1 MLTRPVRGEVGEG
14 DGVPPHV
21 AREEGDGIL
30 GLGLGQGLAEAGVEG
45 AEVVAGDASV
55 AVVVE
60 EVEDVAHG
68 GHLLRGERDLAAVV
82 EDAARVAVLVLAVG
96 GQDLVVGVVVG
107 CGEEAGVLV
116 GEGRGEGGEVR
127 GRAVRGGLRRP
138 RRRRGAEEVVVVGGG
153 GGDARGVRHGRE
165 LGEVGLAVL
174 AQGADLVLEEDAARA
189 AGEPRGGRRPLGARA
204 PAARM
209 AQERETGRTGG
220 RRPLGAR
227 AFAARVA
234 QEGETGRTGDP
245 GWGGR
250 GRRGKGNCC
259 CGLNGGGRRRSP
271 SINVDDTRVR
281 HDDDERTAATRGE
294 GERTAN
300 RADPGCGTRR
310 RINCLEGRPERQPS
324 TSRWRRA
331 PKIKRVNIR
340 SELFEGEGRT
350 RWGDEGWWRG
360 SAGESGENEVG
371 LPSHFSLPRP
381 VRTTATPVF
390 PLPRCAP
397 SPSTGSDATAQGGRR
412 WVRRRSLWNKRPP
425 DELRARSHPPAL
437 LLSLSP
443 FAAPPATPAPAPPR
457 RRLRLPPATPPA
469 AARLS

>member
-1 MLTRPVRGEVGEG
+1 VEDFSPSSPLPPPPHPTQLTLDVLLDGVVGLSRRDLVLLARPLGDLDDGVEGGRGAVGGGVAQGDVVPGRDLHLAEAHVRAVVEEGEAELEGRGRRPLHLGEEAADGGVGQARADEAEARGVGPALPVALEVDGVGGPLVLHLAEVGMLTRPVRGEVGEG
-14 DGVPPHV
+14 DGVPPRV
-21 AREEGDGIL
+21 AREEGDGVL

-45 AEVVAGDASV
+45 AEVVAGDAAV

-60 EVEDVAHG
+60 EVENVPHG

-138 RRRRGAEEVVVVGGG
+138 RRRRGAEEVVVVVGGGG

-189 AGEPRGGRRPLGARA
+189 AGEPRGRRRPLGARA
-204 PAARM
+204 PAAR
-209 AQERETGRTGG
+209 
-220 RRPLGAR
+220 
-227 AFAARVA
+227 VA
-234 QEGETGRTGDP
+234 QEGETGTGGP
-245 GWGGR
+245 SGGGGR
-250 GRRGKGNCC
+250 GRKGEGNCC
-259 CGLNGGGRRRSP
+259 LNSEGRRNSP

-300 RADPGCGTRR
+300 RVGRDCGT
-310 RINCLEGRPERQPS
+310 GGGS
-324 TSRWRRA
+324 TS
-331 PKIKRVNIR
+331 
-340 SELFEGEGRT
+340 
-350 RWGDEGWWRG
+350 WRG
-360 SAGESGENEVG
+360 V
-371 LPSHFSLPRP
+371 PR
-381 VRTTATPVF
+381 A
-390 PLPRCAP
+390 
-397 SPSTGSDATAQGGRR
+397 
-412 WVRRRSLWNKRPP
+412 N
-425 DELRARSHPPAL
+425 
-437 LLSLSP
+437 
-443 FAAPPATPAPAPPR
+443 PATRAGDGHPR
-457 RRLRLPPATPPA
+457 
-469 AARLS
+469 